1 MPKSGVRGATTRR
14 ATALRIEVH
23 SVSDGK
29 LKASRR
35 VVLDALLS
43 ASGSIVLLDP
53 KSECAAVERRKSGG
67 VMTVNPFVAVPRVQ
81 RKENDER
88 KRKRH

>member
-1 MPKSGVRGATTRR
+1 M
-14 ATALRIEVH
+14 
-23 SVSDGK
+23 
-29 LKASRR
+29 
-35 VVLDALLS
+35 VLDALLS

-53 KSECAAVERRKSGG
+53 KSECAAVERRIKSGG